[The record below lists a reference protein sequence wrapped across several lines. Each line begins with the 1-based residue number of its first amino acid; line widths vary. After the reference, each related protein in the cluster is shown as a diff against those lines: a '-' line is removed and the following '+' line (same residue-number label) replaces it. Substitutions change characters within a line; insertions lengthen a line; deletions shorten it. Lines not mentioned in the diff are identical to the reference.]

1 MKAGPAFVV
10 GAALGYLLGTEKG
23 RQQLDKAKDWAT
35 ETWKDPRV
43 QAKVSDVTSSVTEF
57 AKEQG
62 GALKDRTAGG
72 SPS

>member
-10 GAALGYLLGTEKG
+10 GAALGYLFGTEKG
-23 RQQLDKAKDWAT
+23 RQKLDQAKNWAT

-43 QAKVSDVTSSVTEF
+43 QAKVSDVTSTVSDF

-62 GALKDRTAGG
+62 AALKDRTTSA
-72 SPS
+72 

>member
-10 GAALGYLLGTEKG
+10 GAALGYLFGTEKG
-23 RQQLDKAKDWAT
+23 RQQLDKAKGWAT
-35 ETWKDPRV
+35 ETWNDPRV

-62 GALKDRTAGG
+62 GALKDRTAG
-72 SPS
+72 S

>member
-10 GAALGYLLGTEKG
+10 GAALGYLFGTEKG
-23 RQQLDKAKDWAT
+23 RQQLDKAKGWAT
-35 ETWKDPRV
+35 ETWNDPRV

-62 GALKDRTAGG
+62 SALKDRTAG
-72 SPS
+72 S

>member
-23 RQQLDKAKDWAT
+23 RQQLDKAKGWAT
-35 ETWKDPRV
+35 ETWNDPRV

-62 GALKDRTAGG
+62 SALKDRTAGA
-72 SPS
+72 

>member
-35 ETWKDPRV
+35 ETWNDPRV
-43 QAKVSDVTSSVTEF
+43 QAKVAEYSPL
-57 AKEQG
+57 A
-62 GALKDRTAGG
+62 KDRAAEG
-72 SPS
+72 

>member
-10 GAALGYLLGTEKG
+10 GATLGYLLGTEKG
-23 RQQLDKAKDWAT
+23 RQQLDKAKGWAT
-35 ETWKDPRV
+35 ETWNDPRV

-62 GALKDRTAGG
+62 SALKDRTAGA
-72 SPS
+72 

>member
-23 RQQLDKAKDWAT
+23 RQQLDKAKGWAT
-35 ETWKDPRV
+35 ETWNDPRV

-57 AKEQG
+57 AREQG
-62 GALKDRTAGG
+62 GALKDRTAG
-72 SPS
+72 S